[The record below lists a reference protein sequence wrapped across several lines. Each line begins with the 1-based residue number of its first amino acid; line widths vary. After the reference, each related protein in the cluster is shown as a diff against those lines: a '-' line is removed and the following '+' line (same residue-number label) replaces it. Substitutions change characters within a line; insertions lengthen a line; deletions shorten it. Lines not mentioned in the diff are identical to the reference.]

1 MQSKPFQV
9 KDIDSYLSCLPEK
22 QIIAL
27 EKLRQTIREAAP
39 EAEEVISYQIPA
51 FKYHGM
57 LVGFAGFKNHCSFF
71 PMGSETI
78 SQFKNELKN
87 FETSKGTIR
96 FTPDKPLPSALVKKI
111 VRARMKSNLERKALK
126 EEFKNTRTKKTRKLA

>member
-1 MQSKPFQV
+1 MKSQLFRAKN
-9 KDIDSYLSCLPEK
+9 IDSYLATLPEK
-22 QIIAL
+22 QILVL
-27 EKLRQTIREAAP
+27 EKLRQTIRKAAP

-51 FKYHGM
+51 FKYYGL

-78 SQFKNELKN
+78 RQFQNDLKN

-96 FTPDKPLPSALVKKI
+96 FTPDKPLPSALVRKI
-111 VRARMKSNLERKALK
+111 VKARMKRNLDKKALK
-126 EEFKNTRTKKTRKLA
+126 AGIKSKK

>member
-1 MQSKPFQV
+1 MKPFHP
-9 KDIDSYLSCLPEK
+9 KDIDSYLSTLPEK
-22 QIIAL
+22 QIVVL
-27 EKLRQTIREAAP
+27 EKLRQTIRKAAP

-51 FKYHGM
+51 FRYYGL

-78 SQFKNELKN
+78 TQFQVDLKN

-111 VRARMKSNLERKALK
+111 VKARMKRNVERKALTAGI
-126 EEFKNTRTKKTRKLA
+126 KNKGKN